1 MRRKTT
7 LKHTGDLPGN
17 NGSKQSLHRFQK
29 KMQESTRKR
38 SESLT
43 LEKRNISFYFHSSR
57 TKKTSVAPAPMLEI
71 HSRAHTNYNGVKTD
85 PCNLNGIGVASR
97 HRIIEPR
104 YLKLSVKLIEPAV
117 SSTGKLDMFPPVQVQ
132 ILITSKCLLIFPCL
146 SLHWGS
152 LI

>member
-1 MRRKTT
+1 MKPDDEPLMNLKSRGHIFSECKSKSNFGIGDDAEPLVRTRVSWFVRRKTT

-97 HRIIEPR
+97 HRITVQE
-104 YLKLSVKLIEPAV
+104 
-117 SSTGKLDMFPPVQVQ
+117 SSQG
-132 ILITSKCLLIFPCL
+132 
-146 SLHWGS
+146 
-152 LI
+152 